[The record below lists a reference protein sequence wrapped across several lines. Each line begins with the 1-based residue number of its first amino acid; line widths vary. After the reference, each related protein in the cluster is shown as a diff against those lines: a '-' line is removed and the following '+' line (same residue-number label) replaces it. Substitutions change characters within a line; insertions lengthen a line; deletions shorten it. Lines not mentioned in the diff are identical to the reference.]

1 MMIGYGRVSTS
12 EQNLDLQLDALKKAG
27 CERIFTD
34 KMSGTKAERP
44 GLDEAL
50 AYAREGDSIVVWRL
64 DRLGRSIKNLIDVI
78 KTLEDRKVGFRSLS
92 ESLDTT
98 TSGGRLVFLIFG
110 ALAEFEVN
118 IIRERTR
125 AGLAA
130 ARARG
135 KIGGRPRSMD
145 EKKAAALMQ
154 LYKDNTNSID
164 ELCQLFGVSRT
175 TLYKYAKPKAIKC
188 AVTSPKI

>member
-135 KIGGRPRSMD
+135 KIGGRPKSMD
-145 EKKAAALMQ
+145 EKKAAALVQ

-164 ELCQLFGVSRT
+164 ELCELFKVSRT
-175 TLYKYAKPKAIKC
+175 TLYKYAKPKAIET